1 MTWARQGSDV
11 SAEFHHTRRERFE
24 INWTRWTARW
34 RHLTCRNHLR
44 NPPKANT
51 TRHKSIEK
59 YWNLENSQFTKKC
72 YKRFLPPVI
81 KWSFPPN
88 LLHDSLQKSPSNG
101 QIGCDLWKKYVR
113 LVTVHFNKNDC
124 NFNEVI
130 KVGGRSRVYGVNKI
144 TNSKLG
150 GHFHRSGR
158 PRWWAVFWLKLASYT
173 VVDNLNGRPFVFF

>member
-1 MTWARQGSDV
+1 MWTNNKFMTWARQGSDV

-101 QIGCDLWKKYVR
+101 QIGCDLWKNISGW
-113 LVTVHFNKNDC
+113 LQFIS
-124 NFNEVI
+124 I
-130 KVGGRSRVYGVNKI
+130 KMI
-144 TNSKLG
+144 AISK
-150 GHFHRSGR
+150 
-158 PRWWAVFWLKLASYT
+158 KLSKWT
-173 VVDNLNGRPFVFF
+173 VVPKHMVLTK